1 MDLDIIRQTTGM
13 TAHHERLDAETMAPA
28 LVAEA
33 AIRRAIEA
41 AHAGDAPTVHR
52 EVEYAKY
59 AIISRRCGMETTGCD
74 LMAVIRSPGLAL
86 CSGLSNVS
94 EMAQRGHL
102 EGTVRILAEAA
113 MRTHA
118 LAG

>member
-1 MDLDIIRQTTGM
+1 MTLETIPQTSPM
-13 TAHHERLDAETMAPA
+13 NAYHDRLDAEGRHPA
-28 LVAEA
+28 LAAEA
-33 AIRRAIEA
+33 AIRRAIA
-41 AHAGDAPTVHR
+41 AANAGDGQTVHH

-94 EMAQRGHL
+94 EMAQQGRL
-102 EGTVRILAEAA
+102 DGTVRMLAEAA
-113 MRTHA
+113 MRAHA